1 MPDARCPDC
10 NENPTHPHEMGAH
23 LPGCGRETTTV
34 AAAIAVWTPT
44 HKTWRR
50 RRG

>member
-1 MPDARCPDC
+1 MRCPDC
-10 NENPTHPHEMGAH
+10 GEPLDPPHPLGRHI
-23 LPGCGRETTTV
+23 PGCSFDENAV
-34 AAAIAVWTPT
+34 ATAIAVWTPT